1 MPTGHPWEKDP
12 LVFRQGRLRPP
23 GLGVCQYK
31 AVFEESKREASS
43 SDEGSGMR
51 RIGIFGGSFDP
62 VHYGH
67 LLLAENAREQCRL
80 DRVIFV
86 PAGLPPHKQ
95 DQPRASAE
103 DRIAMLQLAIAGH
116 EAFEISRSEVDRPG
130 VSYTVDTLRYFRSAW
145 PEAEFFLILG
155 GDMLRDLPTWREA
168 AEVLRLA
175 TPAVA
180 SRPGWQEWNEEQL
193 NTIAS
198 PAQIEQIRSL
208 VIQMPMVDFRSSEI
222 RRRVA
227 AGQTIRYQTPRAVEQ
242 YILTHGLYRS
252 AGESPAPSNG

>member
-1 MPTGHPWEKDP
+1 M
-12 LVFRQGRLRPP
+12 VRL
-23 GLGVCQYK
+23 
-31 AVFEESKREASS
+31 
-43 SDEGSGMR
+43 
-51 RIGIFGGSFDP
+51 GIFGGSFDP

-116 EAFEISRSEVDRPG
+116 EAFEISRCEVDRPG
-130 VSYTVDTLRYFRSAW
+130 ISYTVDTLRYFRSAC
-145 PEAEFFLILG
+145 PEAELFLILG
-155 GDMLRDLPTWREA
+155 GDMLRDLPTWHEA

-175 TPAVA
+175 TPVVA
-180 SRPGWQEWNEEQL
+180 CRPGWQDWQWEQL

-198 PAQIEQIRSL
+198 PAQIDQIRTL
-208 VIQMPMVDFRSSEI
+208 VLQMPLVDFSSSEI

-227 AGQTIRYQTPRAVEQ
+227 AGQTIRYHTPRAVEQ

-252 AGESPAPSNG
+252 PAETRAASNCAPF